1 MGSYRLTWRP
11 LLEGQIAIG
20 HKPGKK
26 LRALLAETG
35 CTRVVSL
42 LSASE
47 SRKQESAYRIRLPL
61 DGADPPG
68 PERTPEVLALFEKMT
83 AELAGGGKLYLH
95 CSAGLHRTG
104 MIAYAYLRHLGF
116 TREQAV
122 AKITE
127 LRELTANQLRTPRRR
142 WGEQFARAPAG
153 RVDDAPR
160 EDDGLTAG

>member
-1 MGSYRLTWRP
+1 MGRYRLTWKP
-11 LLEGQIAIG
+11 LLSGQIAIG

-26 LRALLAETG
+26 LRELLAETG

-42 LSASE
+42 LSTSE

-83 AELAGGGKLYLH
+83 AELTGGGKLYLH

-116 TREQAV
+116 TRPQAV

-127 LRELTANQLRTPRRR
+127 LRELTAKQLRTPRWR
-142 WGEQFARAPAG
+142 WGEQFARLEAGDEGAPPG
-153 RVDDAPR
+153 DDPV
-160 EDDGLTAG
+160 TAG